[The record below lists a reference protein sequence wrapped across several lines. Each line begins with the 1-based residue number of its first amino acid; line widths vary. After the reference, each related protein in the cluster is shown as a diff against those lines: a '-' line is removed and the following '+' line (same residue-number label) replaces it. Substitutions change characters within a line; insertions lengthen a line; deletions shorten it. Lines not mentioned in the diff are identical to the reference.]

1 MADEPQVVCRI
12 CGVPLEDGPVTY
24 MYELCPTHFD
34 RERWNRRLK
43 LLRTDAPL
51 TKGGSQAASGPVPN
65 PQPVE
70 AAGGDNTDG
79 APKPAE
85 KSPVPA
91 KGQKGIL
98 PSAANS
104 TEGQKLG
111 PACGPCKRAKIRCKH
126 RLVLD
131 DASNVSPS
139 KKRKRDAETQV
150 GVAADKQKDADN
162 NDVSVVGVEAEAPP
176 PAKRAR
182 KAQQK
187 EGGAVSSET
196 KPSLEAGSVAD
207 PAKRQTRGSLKRKR
221 EAEEPQADSKAA
233 DAAGA
238 TTATVREEN
247 QPPVKRSRRARK
259 PTQSVAFAD
268 PVVSVSTVQT
278 VTPAAAPERR
288 YLAPFP
294 VDNLGGSAR
303 IAYHRVQSQRFEALV
318 EEANSK
324 WVAAMEAFQAVKD
337 HLDGWADQWARG
349 E

>member
-1 MADEPQVVCRI
+1 MADEIEVVCRI
-12 CGVPLEDGPVTY
+12 CGTSLEDGPVKDH
-24 MYELCPTHFD
+24 YELCPTHFD
-34 RERWNRRLK
+34 RERFSGRLK
-43 LLRTDAPL
+43 LLRSDPPR
-51 TKGGSQAASGPVPN
+51 KKRGSQAASGPVPN

-70 AAGGDNTDG
+70 AAGGDTNNG

-85 KSPVPA
+85 KPQAPA
-91 KGQKGIL
+91 KGKKGVL
-98 PSAANS
+98 SSAANDS
-104 TEGQKLG
+104 EGQKLG

-139 KKRKRDAETQV
+139 KKRKRDAGSQV
-150 GVAADKQKDADN
+150 GVAADKQKDANN

-196 KPSLEAGSVAD
+196 KPSLDAGPAAG
-207 PAKRQTRGSLKRKR
+207 PAKRQTRGSSKRKR
-221 EAEEPQADSKAA
+221 EAEEPQADSEAA
-233 DAAGA
+233 AAAGA

-247 QPPVKRSRRARK
+247 KPPVKRPRRARK

-268 PVVSVSTVQT
+268 PVVPASTVQT

-288 YLAPFP
+288 YPIPFP
-294 VDNLGGSAR
+294 LDNLEGSAM
-303 IAYHRVQSQRFEALV
+303 IAYHRVQSRRFEALV
-318 EEANSK
+318 EDANSK

-349 E
+349 G